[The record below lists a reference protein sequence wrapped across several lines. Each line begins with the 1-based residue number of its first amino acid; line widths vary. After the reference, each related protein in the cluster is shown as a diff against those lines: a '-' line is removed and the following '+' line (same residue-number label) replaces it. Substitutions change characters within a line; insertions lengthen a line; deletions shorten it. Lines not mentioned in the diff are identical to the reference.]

1 MGTILLVTSVR
12 THPVTADT
20 CPEKVSIYKWL
31 RLVHR
36 KGSEGKMGVGSTRSM
51 PGLLTG
57 VCVCVYV
64 CVSQTPFLKA
74 RSTLSP
80 DTNMPHR
87 YSKRGI

>member
-36 KGSEGKMGVGSTRSM
+36 KGSEGKMGVGSTCGM
-51 PGLLTG
+51 PGPLTG
-57 VCVCVYV
+57 VGVGVCVTDSFFGFV
-64 CVSQTPFLKA
+64 ES
-74 RSTLSP
+74 REHSLSI
-80 DTNMPHR
+80 HR
-87 YSKRGI
+87 YAT